1 MPTIL
6 VVDDDADTCRNMA
19 DLFGDLGY
27 AIETAEGAHTAL
39 DKARQQPYDLGLL
52 DLRMPGMDGLT
63 LCRHLKRL
71 QPPMVTMIVTA
82 YGGSDLDKEAR
93 AAGAWHVLLKPV
105 DFPAVARSGREGSGR
120 TREIRVTPMAD
131 PLRVV
136 ILKPSKYTADG
147 YVERFRWGFMPNS
160 TVPYVR
166 SMTPAELGGTQV
178 EVHTIDE
185 YVHTDLGYLSLLRR
199 ARGGRTLLALVG
211 VQSHQFHR
219 ALDLAA
225 YARRNGC
232 MAVIGG
238 PHVMTCDT
246 SMLHGRGVS
255 FALAEAELVWREILE
270 DAAGGELRPV
280 YGAEGRW
287 QQELEAPV
295 VVPPGRRDLGRYV
308 IPMLGLY
315 PARGCPFTCNFC
327 SVIKIAGRRIRSQ
340 SIDTTLASLRAAK
353 AAGVRMIMFTSDNFN
368 KYPEAEELLA
378 AMAKERLGLKFFVQC
393 DTQIAR
399 QEQLVALLAKAGC
412 FQMFVGVE
420 SFSRQT
426 LAGGQEGTEPPGDV
440 PRHRAAVPRAWD
452 QLTLLEHHRLPA
464 GHGAGCRPAPGDAAR
479 AGPDVRL
486 LLHPLPDSRHR
497 AVRRVHGRGAAHG
510 GQPRPVRHDLPDMA
524 PPQLLPRAVGRV
536 AVSVLSQVL
545 LVGPRGAQLDAPGLA
560 QEWCA
565 GRLDGETAGLPD
577 PLHRPT
583 TVPIFCFAW

>member
-1 MPTIL
+1 
-6 VVDDDADTCRNMA
+6 
-19 DLFGDLGY
+19 
-27 AIETAEGAHTAL
+27 
-39 DKARQQPYDLGLL
+39 
-52 DLRMPGMDGLT
+52 
-63 LCRHLKRL
+63 
-71 QPPMVTMIVTA
+71 
-82 YGGSDLDKEAR
+82 
-93 AAGAWHVLLKPV
+93 
-105 DFPAVARSGREGSGR
+105 
-120 TREIRVTPMAD
+120 MAD

-185 YVHTDLGYLSLLRR
+185 YVHTDLEYLSLLRR
-199 ARGGRTLLALVG
+199 PRGGRTLLALVG

-295 VVPPGRRDLGRYV
+295 VVPPGRRDLRRYV

-315 PARGCPFTCNFC
+315 PARGCPFLCNFC

-340 SIDTTLASLRAAK
+340 SIATTLASLRAAK
-353 AAGVRMIMFTSDNFN
+353 AAGVRSIMFTSDNFN
-368 KYPEAEELLA
+368 KYPEAE
-378 AMAKERLGLKFFVQC
+378 
-393 DTQIAR
+393 
-399 QEQLVALLAKAGC
+399 ALLSA
-412 FQMFVGVE
+412 MVE
-420 SFSRQT
+420 N
-426 LAGGQEGTEPPGDV
+426 
-440 PRHRAAVPRAWD
+440 
-452 QLTLLEHHRLPA
+452 
-464 GHGAGCRPAPGDAAR
+464 
-479 AGPDVRL
+479 
-486 LLHPLPDSRHR
+486 
-497 AVRRVHGRGAAHG
+497 
-510 GQPRPVRHDLPDMA
+510 
-524 PPQLLPRAVGRV
+524 
-536 AVSVLSQVL
+536 VS
-545 LVGPRGAQLDAPGLA
+545 G
-560 QEWCA
+560 
-565 GRLDGETAGLPD
+565 
-577 PLHRPT
+577 
-583 TVPIFCFAW
+583 